1 MSGSHASTTAQ
12 NRQVLEWLSAG
23 KMDLVKY
30 ISVTFALSDIV
41 KAFEALR
48 SEKVLKVLIRA

>member
-1 MSGSHASTTAQ
+1 VAQ
-12 NRQVLEWLSAG
+12 NRQVPEWLPAG
-23 KMDLVKY
+23 QLDLVTY
-30 ISVTFALSDIV
+30 ISATFALSDIV